1 MDILAGMLA
10 YVAGIGALFA
20 AFAIS
25 FFVVFATPEEP
36 VQTQPHSQS
45 ANAMLVRPSTPT
57 KPATVEAHAT
67 QRATQRGGH
76 SEKHPAAAVASSAA
90 APMTAARNH
99 PRKPA
104 ASTAQARQ
112 LTKEEHARRWAY
124 QQDSSFESRFL
135 GYAD

>member
-1 MDILAGMLA
+1 MGILAGMFA

-20 AFAIS
+20 AIAVS
-25 FFVVFATPEEP
+25 FFVVFATPKEP

-45 ANAMLVRPSTPT
+45 ANAMLVRPSLPT

-67 QRATQRGGH
+67 QSAAQNGSH
-76 SEKHPAAAVASSAA
+76 SEKHAAIVVSSSAA
-90 APMTAARNH
+90 QPTSTARKH
-99 PRKPA
+99 HRKPA
-104 ASTAQARQ
+104 ASTAQARHLIQ
-112 LTKEEHARRWAY
+112 EERARRWAY